1 MWLSSRRSVLVMLA
15 LGGCGFT
22 PALGTGGAA
31 RQLIGTVRAQDPDD
45 QQDFDFVAAI
55 EGRLGRPDVA
65 LYDLRYSIVT
75 ASEGVAITAEG
86 AITRYNLTG
95 AVDWTLTR
103 VADGQRMAGGR
114 EDSFTSY
121 SATGSTVAGLTAK
134 EDAARRL
141 MVILSDQIVAR
152 LMVAEL

>member
-1 MWLSSRRSVLVMLA
+1 MSSFNRRSVVVLLA

-22 PALGTGGAA
+22 PALRTGGPA
-31 RQLIGTVRAQDPDD
+31 RQFLGTVRAQDPKD
-45 QQDFDFVAAI
+45 QQDFDFVASI
-55 EGRLGRPDVA
+55 EDRLGRPDVVQ
-65 LYDLRYSIVT
+65 YDLRYSIVT

-103 VADGQRMAGGR
+103 VADGERLAGGR
-114 EDSFTSY
+114 EDSLTSY
-121 SATGSTVAGLTAK
+121 SATGSTVAGLKAE

-141 MVILSDQIVAR
+141 MTILADQIVAR
-152 LMVAEL
+152 LMVLPA